1 MAMFSTI
8 ATAASLAISAG
19 SATAGFISAGK
30 RKREARDAAD
40 KAEQAFKKAE
50 QISSENKF
58 AGLSIPKEAFE
69 QQRETVLTG
78 IGQTLQA
85 AQEGSQRG
93 AAAAGSRAG
102 ATAIQLADRLRAGK
116 EEALFRAD
124 LLERRGARNVQRDLA
139 NLQLGVAQ
147 GAQRERADLMNAAAA
162 LQSGATS
169 NLASVA
175 KGFLSAQNPFDKSEG
190 DPTEQTAPVES
201 TSNLPS
207 ISPPELNIYG
217 EPVQNN
223 MGFLNPIDNNTVN
236 LGTTIFNPIQAPE
249 PVGPV
254 FVDQTN
260 PFNRFTGFQ
269 MPGITGN

>member
-1 MAMFSTI
+1 MGLE
-8 ATAASLAISAG
+8 TAAVAAIASGAISLG
-19 SATAGFISAGK
+19 SSVGGFVSAGK
-30 RKREARDAAD
+30 RRREARDAAD
-40 KAEQAFKKAE
+40 KADKAFKEAE
-50 QISSENKF
+50 QIATENVM
-58 AGLSIPKEAFE
+58 AGIEIPKEAFE

-102 ATAIQLADRLRAGK
+102 ATANQLADRLRAGK
-116 EEALFRAD
+116 EDALFRAD
-124 LLERRGARNVQRDLA
+124 LLERRGARGVQQDLA
-139 NLQLGVAQ
+139 NLKLGVAQ

-162 LQSGATS
+162 LQAGATT
-169 NLASVA
+169 NLASTA
-175 KGFLSAQNPFDKSEG
+175 KQFLSAQNPFDKSEG
-190 DPTEQTAPVES
+190 DPTAQIES
-201 TSNLPS
+201 TSTLPS

-223 MGFLNPIDNNTVN
+223 MGFLNPIGNNSVA
-236 LGTTIFNPIQAPE
+236 LGTTIFNPIQAPD

-269 MPGITGN
+269 MPGITGNY